1 MSNYSIHV
9 NSILLLIPIPV
20 CIDIS
25 IVSGITVIS
34 SYMYNYIYMIITV
47 ITILIILLRMNLST
61 LYIEFLIFYA
71 NTCII
76 ILCMFICS
84 YVMRDAYNIN
94 MIQI

>member
-20 CIDIS
+20 CNDIS

-61 LYIEFLIFYA
+61 LYIEFF
-71 NTCII
+71 
-76 ILCMFICS
+76 ILCKYMYNYIMYVYMLICNE
-84 YVMRDAYNIN
+84 RCL
-94 MIQI
+94 

>member
-34 SYMYNYIYMIITV
+34 SYMYNYIYNDYHCYYYPYNIVTYEFIY
-47 ITILIILLRMNLST
+47 T
-61 LYIEFLIFYA
+61 LY
-71 NTCII
+71 
-76 ILCMFICS
+76 
-84 YVMRDAYNIN
+84 
-94 MIQI
+94 